1 MTRIL
6 LFDPDV
12 RHGEVLA
19 ASLRG
24 LGREVTCCSS
34 QRVMARRLR
43 EENFD
48 AVILYSYRSGDWK
61 PHLGELRN
69 IRGTSVRLSL
79 PSSVL
84 PVGTGEHG
92 SEWMLSEKEFGWFM
106 RDSSKLLLE
115 EVDFVLA
122 ERTHVVTRGFAFKV
136 VHRNRPIGADCV
148 PGEEILGPFP

>member
-19 ASLRG
+19 VSLRG
-24 LGREVTCCSS
+24 LGQEVTCCSS
-34 QRVMARRLR
+34 QRVMTKSFC

-48 AVILYSYRSGDWK
+48 AVILYSYRSW
-61 PHLGELRN
+61 
-69 IRGTSVRLSL
+69 RLETASWRAPEYSRYQRPISP

-106 RDSSKLLLE
+106 K
-115 EVDFVLA
+115 
-122 ERTHVVTRGFAFKV
+122 G
-136 VHRNRPIGADCV
+136 
-148 PGEEILGPFP
+148 